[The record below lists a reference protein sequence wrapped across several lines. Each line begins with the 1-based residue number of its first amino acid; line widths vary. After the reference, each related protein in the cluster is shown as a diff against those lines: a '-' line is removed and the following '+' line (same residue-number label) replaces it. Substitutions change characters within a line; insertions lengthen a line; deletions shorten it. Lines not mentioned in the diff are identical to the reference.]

1 MADFDQDSA
10 MKLRLVTLQRLIEDK
25 RMQKV
30 WRELQRMSRDKSR
43 FINPAGQSKNYQPT
57 LEDQF
62 HGMVILLNNIVVQQ
76 GHGNNL
82 ITKKEI
88 EDKRQALRMRAKDLE
103 SFARSH
109 FQFSPV
115 IFAKIGECAKS
126 LELIS
131 EEDVQWGLGASNP
144 ALIVERQRSDMALR
158 SFVKLTVQNCQ
169 TIFGKPMYSTV
180 ANVTN
185 VVLTRQ
191 DIDASRVRALVRD

>member
-1 MADFDQDSA
+1 

-62 HGMVILLNNIVVQQ
+62 HGMVILLLKIVVQHGQ
-76 GHGNNL
+76 GNNL
-82 ITKKEI
+82 LMKKEI
-88 EDKRQALRMRAKDLE
+88 KDKKQALLEQAKNLE
-103 SFARSH
+103 AFAGSL

-115 IFAKIGECAKS
+115 ISAKIGECAKS
-126 LELIS
+126 LKLIT
-131 EEDVQWGLGASNP
+131 EEDVQWGLGVSNP
-144 ALIVERQRSDMALR
+144 ALIVERQRSDPALR

-169 TIFGKPMYSTV
+169 TIFGNPMYTTV

-185 VVLTRQ
+185 VAFMRQ
-191 DIDASRVRALVRD
+191 DIDARRVRALVRG